1 MAMMTIEG
9 KYKNGRVELSELP
22 PGIDEASV
30 MVVFLPRNDVISSD
44 AEERERRRQAAFRQ
58 MEEGIDLG
66 GPPYPKR
73 EELYDRLDRRKSAG

>member
-22 PGIDEASV
+22 AGIDEAPV
-30 MVVFLPRNDVISSD
+30 MVVFLPKSVSIPMDE
-44 AEERERRRQAAFRQ
+44 EERERRRQAAFRQ

-66 GPPYPKR
+66 GPAYPKR
-73 EELYDRLDRRKSAG
+73 EELYDRFDRPKSAG